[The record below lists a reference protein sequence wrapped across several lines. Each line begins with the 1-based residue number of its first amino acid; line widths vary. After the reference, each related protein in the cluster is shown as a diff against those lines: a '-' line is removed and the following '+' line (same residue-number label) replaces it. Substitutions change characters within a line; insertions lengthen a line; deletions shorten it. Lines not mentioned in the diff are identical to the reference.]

1 MPDSL
6 LTRISAFS
14 PARRK
19 WAQMATNE
27 NSTSLWYGV
36 ESEHHALF
44 LFPTRLATLKGRA
57 GGVSSWCELVER
69 KARQKQGKVISRT
82 SCPCT
87 LFDLSHYAFTTV
99 HWNRNLFKVYVVIR
113 QAYLIGTWESSCR
126 CNHVPEPPQ
135 KSKKTQTALLSRP
148 RPVSTRAN
156 LCLASIRTCNI
167 GRNSSFL

>member
-113 QAYLIGTWESSCR
+113 EGVFDRNLGILLPLQPRARTAPKIEENTDCLA
-126 CNHVPEPPQ
+126 EPP
-135 KSKKTQTALLSRP
+135 TA
-148 RPVSTRAN
+148 
-156 LCLASIRTCNI
+156 
-167 GRNSSFL
+167 G